1 MTPVP
6 TRPSGSEASMPPPA
20 RLSRRLWIRAGTA
33 LALGGLGLGR
43 LAARGAPCE
52 AEGEPA
58 LAEAGRPPRR
68 ATQAVLIW
76 LDGGPSHLETFDPKP
91 EAPAEVRG
99 PLAPIRTSVP
109 GVWISELLPQMARRM
124 DRVALVRSVTSPLGE
139 HNLAT
144 HYVMTGY
151 LPTPTLEYPVLGSVV
166 AHQRGGLSGLPGHVA
181 LPDFRVGG
189 KRPSGNGF
197 LPPHTRPFEVGGDPA
212 RPDFQVRDLTIYPG
226 LDRQRLD
233 RRRHYLQA
241 LAQLRRSAEE
251 ASARQAPQA
260 APLEE
265 AYRLLSTPAAQQAFD
280 LTKESPATRARY
292 GPRTIGQCLLLAR
305 RLIEAEVPFVTVN
318 YPGWDTH
325 QNLVTTLRDGFT
337 GATVPV
343 GLVPSLDTALA
354 ALLDDLTDRGLWD
367 QTLVM
372 VMGEFGRTPKIN
384 TQQGRDHWPR
394 VFSVLW
400 AGGGVPGGQVVGAS
414 DAQGE
419 SPAQR
424 PVTPAD
430 LVASAATL
438 LGIDPRTT
446 LATPDGRTIPISRDG
461 RPVPELVS

>member
-1 MTPVP
+1 MST
-6 TRPSGSEASMPPPA
+6 AA
-20 RLSRRLWIRAGTA
+20 RISRRLLLRASTT
-33 LALGGLGLGR
+33 LALGGLALDGLAGGQR
-43 LAARGAPCE
+43 AAFSADDSPS
-52 AEGEPA
+52 ATSV
-58 LAEAGRPPRR
+58 RPTRR
-68 ATQAVLIW
+68 ATQAILVW

-99 PLAPIRTSVP
+99 PLNPIRTCVP
-109 GVWISELLPQMARRM
+109 GVWISELLPQMAQRM
-124 DRVALVRSVTSPLGE
+124 DRVTLVRSVTSPLGE

-144 HYVMTGY
+144 HYVLTGY

-166 AHQRGGLSGLPGHVA
+166 AHQRAGASALPGHVA
-181 LPDFRVGG
+181 VPDFRVGG

-197 LPPHTRPFEVGGDPA
+197 LPAHTRPFEVGGDPA
-212 RPDFQVRDLTIYPG
+212 KPQFQVRDVTIFPG

-233 RRRHYLQA
+233 RRRQYLLA
-241 LAQLRRSAEE
+241 LEQLRRSAH
-251 ASARQAPQA
+251 QAAVEQTPQA
-260 APLEE
+260 APLEQ
-265 AYRLLSTPAAQQAFD
+265 AYRLLSEPAVHAAFD
-280 LTKESPATRARY
+280 LTQESAATRARY

-305 RLIEAEVPFVTVN
+305 RLIEAQVPFITVN

-325 QNLVTTLRDGFT
+325 QNLITSLRDGFT

-343 GLVPSLDTALA
+343 GLVPSLDLALA
-354 ALLDDLTDRGLWD
+354 ALLDDLAARGLLD

-414 DAQGE
+414 DATGE
-419 SPAQR
+419 SPAER
-424 PVTPAD
+424 PITPAD

-446 LATPDGRTIPISRDG
+446 LTTPDGRPVPISRDG
-461 RPVPELVS
+461 RVIPELVG